1 MTALKPEIY
10 QPTIREL
17 PRDELPRDERPRERL
32 REYGPRNLN
41 NSELIAILL
50 RTGMQ
55 GENVLALASRILSQ
69 FNGLAG
75 LGKVGFVELCSQRGL
90 SEAKACQ
97 LLAAL
102 ELGKRLVSLAPE
114 ERMPLNSPQDVAN
127 LVSAEMSS
135 LDQEH
140 LRVLLL
146 NTRHELLAI
155 REIYSG
161 NVSSA
166 VVRVAEVFRPAIRDN
181 APFIIV
187 VHNHPSGD
195 PTPSEDDVRVTRD
208 LVEAGKLLGVEVLDH
223 VVIGAGNRFVSLN
236 QKGLGFGP
244 VSLG

>member
-1 MTALKPEIY
+1 MPEIY

-17 PRDELPRDERPRERL
+17 PKGERPRERL
-32 REYGPRNLN
+32 REYGPRHLN

-55 GENVLALASRILSQ
+55 GENVLALASRILAR

-75 LGKVGFVELCSQRGL
+75 LGKAGFVELCSQRGL

-102 ELGKRLVSLAPE
+102 ELGKRLVSLAPQ
-114 ERMPLNSPQDVAN
+114 ERVPLNSPEDVAN
-127 LVSAEMSS
+127 LISAEMSS
-135 LDQEH
+135 LEQEH

-146 NTRHELLAI
+146 NTRHELLGI

-187 VHNHPSGD
+187 AHNHPSGD
-195 PTPSEDDVRVTRD
+195 PAPSEDDVKVTRD
-208 LVEAGKLLGVEVLDH
+208 LVAAGKLLGVEVLDH
-223 VVIGAGNRFVSLN
+223 VVIGDGNRFVSLN
-236 QKGLGFGP
+236 QKGLGFD
-244 VSLG
+244 

>member
-1 MTALKPEIY
+1 
-10 QPTIREL
+10 
-17 PRDELPRDERPRERL
+17 
-32 REYGPRNLN
+32 
-41 NSELIAILL
+41 
-50 RTGMQ
+50 
-55 GENVLALASRILSQ
+55 
-69 FNGLAG
+69 
-75 LGKVGFVELCSQRGL
+75 
-90 SEAKACQ
+90 
-97 LLAAL
+97 
-102 ELGKRLVSLAPE
+102 
-114 ERMPLNSPQDVAN
+114 MPLNSPQDVAN

-140 LRVLLL
+140 HRVPLL

-161 NVSSA
+161 NVSRA

-181 APFIIV
+181 SPFIIV

>member
-1 MTALKPEIY
+1 M
-10 QPTIREL
+10 
-17 PRDELPRDERPRERL
+17 
-32 REYGPRNLN
+32 
-41 NSELIAILL
+41 
-50 RTGMQ
+50 
-55 GENVLALASRILSQ
+55 
-69 FNGLAG
+69 
-75 LGKVGFVELCSQRGL
+75 
-90 SEAKACQ
+90 
-97 LLAAL
+97 LAAL

-166 VVRVAEVFRPAIRDN
+166 VVRVAEVCRPAIRDN

-187 VHNHPSGD
+187 VHNHPSGA

>member
-17 PRDELPRDERPRERL
+17 PRYERPRERL

-75 LGKVGFVELCSQRGL
+75 LGKAGFLELCSQRGL